1 MATTSRIVITSDLLS
16 SSLTIDATATLTQ
29 AGGLITQRMMV
40 LLLTQRLEQI
50 TFYFIE
56 VEKQQ

>member
-29 AGGLITQRMMV
+29 AGGSTAIAETSV
-40 LLLTQRLEQI
+40 
-50 TFYFIE
+50 
-56 VEKQQ
+56 